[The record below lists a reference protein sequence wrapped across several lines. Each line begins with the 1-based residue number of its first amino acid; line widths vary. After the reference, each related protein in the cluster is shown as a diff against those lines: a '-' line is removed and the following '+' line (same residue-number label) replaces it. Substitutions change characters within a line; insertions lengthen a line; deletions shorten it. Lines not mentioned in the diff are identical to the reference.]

1 MRGTVRV
8 LNHLVQ
14 TSRLQAR
21 AKAGGYNCPGESA
34 GGTLDENNKASG
46 TFTEEEKLAVNEQ
59 LERLIASSYFSHSRR
74 FPSFLRFVVAQ
85 TLSGHPDSLKERT
98 LGVEV
103 FGKEA
108 DYDTANDPIV
118 RVTAAEIR
126 KRIAQYY
133 QDSTREHELRLT
145 LPPGSY
151 VPRFYPP
158 HTLQAEETIPALP
171 ITSDADGV
179 STTNTA
185 PHHDIHAITALAAKH
200 RRLTWLLMA
209 IILVLI
215 AGGGLVWW
223 ESSRPT
229 ALSQFWAPVLNSP
242 DPVLFCIADQTQYTA
257 ISLRDAQDPSHQQV
271 LHDNL
276 TAVVIDDLSPIVKIA
291 GYLESNHKKYSVRG
305 EGSTTLMDLR
315 SGPTVFIGAY
325 DNQWTLRLLKPLR
338 FHFANDAAMTHFGI
352 VDAESKSP
360 SQWIVD
366 RTQQITTNNYNDY
379 AIVARF
385 TDATTG
391 KLAVVVAGI
400 GRGGTIAAGELLT
413 DPAALAPVLRAAGD
427 KRNIELVLSTP
438 IIGGEPG
445 PPQIVAS
452 YAW

>member
-1 MRGTVRV
+1 M
-8 LNHLVQ
+8 
-14 TSRLQAR
+14 
-21 AKAGGYNCPGESA
+21 PGEGA
-34 GGTLDENNKASG
+34 GGTLTENNKTDG

-85 TLSGHPDSLKERT
+85 TLSGRTDSLKERT

-103 FGKEA
+103 FGKDA

-133 QDSTREHELRLT
+133 QDSTRERELRLT

-151 VPRFYPP
+151 VPRFDPP
-158 HTLQAEETIPALP
+158 HPSQADESARTMVAAPP
-171 ITSDADGV
+171 SVSNADGA
-179 STTNTA
+179 SATGA
-185 PHHDIHAITALAAKH
+185 IPHRDLHAITAVAARH
-200 RRLTWLLMA
+200 LRLTWLLTA
-209 IILVLI
+209 IILLMI
-215 AGGGLVWW
+215 GSGGLAWW
-223 ESSRPT
+223 RSSRPT
-229 ALSQFWAPVLNSP
+229 ALSQFWAPVLESP
-242 DPVLFCIADQTQYTA
+242 DPALLCVADRTQYTA
-257 ISLRDAQDPSHQQV
+257 IALRDAQDPSHQQV

-276 TAVVIDDLSPIVKIA
+276 TGVIIDDLSPTVKIA
-291 GYLESNHKKYSVRG
+291 GYLQSNHKKYSVRG
-305 EGSTTLMDLR
+305 EGSTTLADLR
-315 SGPTVFIGAY
+315 RGPTVFIGAY

-338 FHFANDAAMTHFGI
+338 FHFANDSSMTHFGI

-366 RTQQITTNNYNDY
+366 RAQQIATNNYNDY
-379 AIVARF
+379 AIVARI
-385 TDATTG
+385 TDTTTG
-391 KLAVVVAGI
+391 RPAVVAAGV